1 MFRFLAART
10 RLLGRPLAG
19 AVAAAALLA
28 TPGVALGH
36 AELTSATPAPNGSV
50 AASPDS
56 VDLRFTETIDPATA
70 AVELLDSQGRTVEGV
85 GPATVTADDLGLGA
99 TLPDLEAGVY
109 TVSYRVVSSVDGHAT
124 EGLYAFLVDP
134 TGAAPPPA
142 DSARSTSPSVDAFT
156 VAARWVSLAAL
167 LIALGSMLL
176 WAASARPVL
185 EKDGADA
192 SPPWRLV
199 GATSSAAAIGLAAYL
214 LLAARP
220 IAGGGTGIPLDV
232 GGAFGW
238 TPFAVAMRVTLVA
251 CASVAVL
258 ALLAHRRGG
267 LTAWTAMALLVL
279 AVGGT
284 SVAGHVASAAGPIA
298 GLVDSGH
305 LLAVAAW
312 LGGLPAALLLARRG
326 VDRRAALTGAIL
338 RRHGPI
344 AMVAA
349 PLVAVTGIVSS
360 PLVAGSGRDLVA
372 SDYGNLLVAK
382 GTLLAVALGIGA
394 VNHLA
399 LRGRGRAAVAM
410 LVGAELAVG
419 AVAVAA
425 AATMVTIQPAS
436 ARTAVLAAAPVRP
449 AHFFGEVGPSRV
461 HLAVSLPAPGTQSYR
476 VTARDVE
483 TGAPRTDIQKVFLQL
498 APPTDL
504 ELAPERVEL
513 EPDSTTDGLWATSG
527 AYTPVAG
534 DWTATVIV
542 RREGERDAALDFALS
557 IENPGAAELGPP
569 PATGMTAP
577 PPLAALW
584 MILPPGLA
592 GWLPAAAALAV
603 LAGLWAVR
611 PSFGREAARGAAAVV
626 FVVATLAAGS
636 RGIVNAANA
645 PLASDLAAQ
654 SPMPA
659 ATDLDRGRRI
669 YLANCAS
676 CHGTDLRGGGSS
688 AGEPAPPPL
697 GPVIADASDAEL
709 TYRIAYGVA
718 GTSMPPFAG
727 TLIAEERADLIA
739 FLRDRADDQ

>member
-1 MFRFLAART
+1 MFRFLAARF
-10 RLLGRPLAG
+10 RLLGRSLAG
-19 AVAAAALLA
+19 AAVAAALLS

-50 AASPDS
+50 ATSPES

-70 AVELLDSQGRTVEGV
+70 AIELLDSQGRTVEGV
-85 GPATVTADDLGLGA
+85 GTTTVAVDALGLSA
-99 TLPDLEAGVY
+99 TLPDLGAGVY

-142 DSARSTSPSVDAFT
+142 DSARSTSPSVDALT
-156 VAARWVSLAAL
+156 VAARWVALTAL
-167 LIALGSMLL
+167 LLALGSMLL

-185 EKDGADA
+185 ENEGVDA

-199 GATSSAAAIGLAAYL
+199 AATSSAAAVGVAGYL

-220 IAGGGTGIPLDV
+220 IAGDGTGIPLDI

-238 TPFAVAMRVTLVA
+238 TPFAVAMRVTFVA
-251 CASVAVL
+251 CAAVAVIALIARRRAGL
-258 ALLAHRRGG
+258 A
-267 LTAWTAMALLVL
+267 AWTAIALLVL

-284 SVAGHVASAAGPIA
+284 SVAGHVASTAGPVA

-312 LGGLPAALLLARRG
+312 LGGLPAALMLARRG

-372 SDYGNLLVAK
+372 SAYGNLLVAK

-399 LRGRGRAAVAM
+399 LRGRGRAAVGL
-410 LVGAELAVG
+410 LVGAELGVASL
-419 AVAVAA
+419 AVAA

-436 ARTAVLAAAPVRP
+436 VRTAVLAAAPVRP
-449 AHFFGEVGPSRV
+449 AHFFAEVGPSRV

-476 VTARDVE
+476 VTARDAE
-483 TGAPRTDIQKVFLQL
+483 TGAPRTDIQKVFLEL
-498 APPTDL
+498 APPPDL
-504 ELAPERVEL
+504 DLALERVEL
-513 EPDSTTDGLWATSG
+513 APDPTTEGLWATSG
-527 AYTPVAG
+527 AYTPLAG
-534 DWTATVIV
+534 DWTATVVV
-542 RREGERDAALDFALS
+542 RREGERDEALEFALR

-569 PATGMTAP
+569 PATGVTAP

-584 MILPPGLA
+584 MVLPPGLA
-592 GWLPAAAALAV
+592 GWVPAAAALAV

-611 PSFGREAARGAAAVV
+611 PSFGREAARGAVAVV

-645 PLASDLAAQ
+645 PRATDLAAQ
-654 SPMPA
+654 SPLPA
-659 ATDLDRGRRI
+659 ATDLERGRRI

-676 CHGTDLRGGGSS
+676 CHGTDLSG
-688 AGEPAPPPL
+688 AGTPGDEPAPPPL
-697 GPVIADASDAEL
+697 APIIADASDAEL
-709 TYRIAYGVA
+709 SYRIAYGVA

-727 TLIAEERADLIA
+727 TLIADERADLIA
-739 FLRDRADDQ
+739 FLRDRADDE